1 MNIRRLIEVKS
12 NKNQQNNKLNSIEQV
27 AQNKTDN
34 SQIKESVSAP
44 KDGFRYDYDDS
55 SDV

>member
-1 MNIRRLIEVKS
+1 MKT
-12 NKNQQNNKLNSIEQV
+12 NKQQQNNKLNSTEQV
-27 AQNKTDN
+27 VQNKTDN
-34 SQIKESVSAP
+34 SQIKESVSAS

>member
-1 MNIRRLIEVKS
+1 MKS
-12 NKNQQNNKLNSIEQV
+12 NKQQQNNKLNSKEQV
-27 AQNKTDN
+27 VQNKTDH
-34 SQIKESVSAP
+34 SQIKESVSAS

>member
-12 NKNQQNNKLNSIEQV
+12 NKQQQNNKLNSTEQV
-27 AQNKTDN
+27 VQNKTDN
-34 SQIKESVSAP
+34 SQIKESVSAS

>member
-1 MNIRRLIEVKS
+1 VKS
-12 NKNQQNNKLNSIEQV
+12 NKQQQNNKLNSKEQV
-27 AQNKTDN
+27 VQNKTD
-34 SQIKESVSAP
+34 QLKESVSAS